1 MQRALFA
8 TAASYPSTVVDS
20 NLLFIYN
27 SLTLAVGILV
37 TGVVMRG
44 SSFGKTT
51 AYVGVLTGALGIVA
65 VASSFFASSVSTIAI
80 ILTSVLT
87 TAWYLLI
94 GYQLYKLGRP

>member
-1 MQRALFA
+1 
-8 TAASYPSTVVDS
+8 
-20 NLLFIYN
+20 
-27 SLTLAVGILV
+27 
-37 TGVVMRG
+37 
-44 SSFGKTT
+44 
-51 AYVGVLTGALGIVA
+51 VA